1 MHQET
6 QRQPSLSTMRV
17 LAAVD
22 KFRGTATAAQVAAAI
37 GHACWDL
44 GHECIETPIGDG
56 GEGTLDVLGGANR
69 TTRVTNPLG
78 KPVDAQWRFVR
89 DTAIIEMA
97 RASGLTLV
105 GGAAKNDVIA
115 ASTVGTGELIDSAL
129 NDGAKK
135 IIVCVGGS
143 ATVDGGLG
151 AIKAIKSPA
160 RLRGI
165 EFLVAC
171 DVQTSFT
178 DAAKLFGA
186 QKGATPAQIEFL
198 TARLHKLQQQY
209 LDDYGVD
216 VSNIEGAGAAGGLA
230 GGLAALGASLVPG
243 FDIVADEVGLHELIA
258 SSDYVIT
265 GEGYLDNESFEGK
278 VVGGVQRL
286 AQQFGKPVSV
296 ICGDADAEVRQRID
310 AVTLIEMY
318 GERQAFDQT
327 LTSIESEAREL
338 LQKCTAKKYIS
349 LVATLFLLRPEWLV
363 VGLQEACQPNQYPAR
378 STRLLRQ
385 ACLFRLGSEQASQ
398 QSLLHP
404 VVRQPEQPGHQILA
418 RNRRLLRFASVLL
431 HSSSLPAAR

>member
-1 MHQET
+1 
-6 QRQPSLSTMRV
+6 MRV

-69 TTRVTNPLG
+69 TTWVTNPLG

-105 GGAAKNDVIA
+105 GGAARNDVIA

-296 ICGDADAEVRQRID
+296 ICGDADAEVRQRIY

-327 LTSIESEAREL
+327 LTSIESAAREL
-338 LQKCTAKKYIS
+338 LQKCTAKK
-349 LVATLFLLRPEWLV
+349 
-363 VGLQEACQPNQYPAR
+363 
-378 STRLLRQ
+378 
-385 ACLFRLGSEQASQ
+385 
-398 QSLLHP
+398 
-404 VVRQPEQPGHQILA
+404 
-418 RNRRLLRFASVLL
+418 
-431 HSSSLPAAR
+431 